1 MEQYELAKD
10 AMVFESGTVAEMLFI
25 VHTGRIEL
33 YTIMDSGTEM
43 PLDYI
48 NSGSILNYRKFL
60 IQDTVDLAARASG
73 KANNFFA
80 ITRGEFEKIVIKDEN
95 VV

>member
-10 AMVFESGTVAEMLFI
+10 TLVFESGTVAEMLFI

-43 PLDYI
+43 PLEYTMT
-48 NSGSILNYRKFL
+48 GSVLNYRKFL
-60 IQDTVDLAARASG
+60 IQDTIDISARASG

-80 ITRGEFEKIVIKDEN
+80 ITREAFEQIVIRDEN